1 MEKLLVVVADYANIT
16 GNGKLNIMG
25 IFNEINAISYPYVH
39 PSMFLI
45 FKFRS
50 ELGEFNTTKQV
61 IIKLVDGDGKT
72 LLEIP
77 QDIKIPEIKEG
88 KRPEINGVLSLNNL
102 VFPKE
107 GSYVFVVVVNGDP
120 KGNVS
125 IVANP
130 PHKQG

>member
-1 MEKLLVVVADYANIT
+1 MEKLLVVAADYANIT

-39 PSMFLI
+39 PSMFLV

-50 ELGEFNTTKQV
+50 ELGEFNTTKK
-61 IIKLVDGDGKT
+61 IEIKFIDGDGKP
-72 LLEIP
+72 LLVIP
-77 QDIKIPEIKEG
+77 QEIKVPDMKEG

-102 VFPKE
+102 SFPKE
-107 GSYVFVVVVNGDP
+107 GSYVFVVTINGEP

-125 IVANP
+125 ILANP
-130 PHKQG
+130 PRKQG